1 MNDLS
6 LPFRNQWLFG
16 LTVALVLLGLSE
28 AGYRIG
34 LRLYATKDEAR
45 RSQIGGVQGAILG
58 LLGLLLGFTFSMAVN
73 RYETRREMVLKE
85 ANAIGTAWLR
95 AGLLPEAQGAATKN
109 LFRRFVETR
118 LKYQKLSD
126 DPAQLAEGLRLS
138 AEIENQLWQHAEA
151 AAQAAPT
158 PITATFINALNEMI
172 DTDAERID
180 ASRNRIPEAV
190 WLLLVLVAA
199 FGCLTSAYGSGAQG
213 ARSGFTSALLPMLIT
228 IVIIFIF
235 DLLHTHQGIVS
246 ISQQPLLDLLQ
257 SMQAQTEK

>member
-1 MNDLS
+1 MNE
-6 LPFRNQWLFG
+6 LPLIFRNQWVFG
-16 LTVALVLLGLSE
+16 LIVAMVLLGLAE
-28 AGYRIG
+28 VGYRVG
-34 LRLYATKDEAR
+34 LRLYTAKDEAR

-73 RYETRREMVLKE
+73 RYETRRAMVLKE
-85 ANAIGTAWLR
+85 ANAVGTAWLR
-95 AGLLPEAQGAATKN
+95 AGLLPEAQRTAAKE

-118 LKYQKLSD
+118 LKFQKVSD

-138 AEIENQLWQHAEA
+138 AEIENQLWQHAETA
-151 AAQAAPT
+151 AKAAPT

-199 FGCLTSAYGSGAQG
+199 SGCLTSAYGSGAQG
-213 ARSGFTSALLPMLIT
+213 ARSGFTSALLPLLIT

-235 DLLHTHQGIVS
+235 ELLHTHQGIVS
-246 ISQQPLLDLLQ
+246 ISQQPLLDLLG
-257 SMQAQTEK
+257 SMRTA